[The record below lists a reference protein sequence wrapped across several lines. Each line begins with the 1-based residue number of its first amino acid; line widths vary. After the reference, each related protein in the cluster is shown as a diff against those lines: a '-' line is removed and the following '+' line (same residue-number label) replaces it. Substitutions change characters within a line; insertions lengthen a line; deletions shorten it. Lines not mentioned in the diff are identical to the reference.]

1 MTRLSR
7 ADRIGGAGR
16 GVSPVIGV
24 ILMVAITVAL
34 AAVLGTFVVD
44 LGQSAGNEAPSAA
57 LSVSTN
63 THTHDVTI
71 SHVGGDGLSAED
83 TRVVISNGSDAAIY
97 ESGDAGDTFAVGDS
111 HEFNARDAQTSW
123 SSSRSGD
130 RFDLDSGSRYTVTVV
145 DTRSGQLVSEETVTA

>member
-1 MTRLSR
+1 MTPPSG
-7 ADRIGGAGR
+7 ADRIDGAGR

-44 LGQSAGNEAPSAA
+44 LGQSGEKAPSAA

-63 THTHDVTI
+63 THTHNVTI
-71 SHVGGDGLSAED
+71 SHMGGDDLSAED
-83 TRVVISNGSDAAIY
+83 TRIVISNGSDAAIY
-97 ESGDAGDTFAVGDS
+97 ETGDAGDTFAVGDS
-111 HEFNARDAQTSW
+111 HDFNASDAQTSW

-130 RFDLDSGSRYTVTVV
+130 RFDLDSGSRYTVTVI
-145 DTRSGQLVSEETVTA
+145 DIRSGQMVFEEAVTA